1 MPETHFQ
8 YVVSDDKTKLKIVL
22 SEATLEYTAEEVAKL
37 ALFFANLRAGMSPAV
52 PERSELDKAVVQAD
66 KYEAYRSS
74 EEGTAQVYLRIP
86 GLCWNYFYFS
96 KEQSIR
102 LSETLNPPTSAP
114 SGVTVN

>member
-1 MPETHFQ
+1 MNDSYFS
-8 YVVSDDKTKLKIVL
+8 YVLSDDKSKLKIQL
-22 SEATLEYTAEEVAKL
+22 HEAERECSADEIAKL
-37 ALFFANLRAGMSPAV
+37 ALFFANLRAEMSPAV

-74 EEGTAQVYLRIP
+74 EDGTAQVYLRIP

-114 SGVTVN
+114 SGVTFN